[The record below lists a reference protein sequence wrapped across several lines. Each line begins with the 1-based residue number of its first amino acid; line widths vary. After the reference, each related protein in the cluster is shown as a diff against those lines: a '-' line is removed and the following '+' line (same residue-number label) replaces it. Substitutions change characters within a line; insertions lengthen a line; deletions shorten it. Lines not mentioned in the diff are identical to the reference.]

1 MNENEK
7 KETQQV
13 QTDISIAVAFGR
25 PRLVIKDHRS
35 HSITQ
40 YEVASMETISVD
52 GKEAGWLIKANEVVE
67 NVNDE
72 NVVEETPEQ
81 AVEEEMKE

>member
-7 KETQQV
+7 KEARQEQA
-13 QTDISIAVAFGR
+13 DISIAVAFGR

-40 YEVASMETISVD
+40 YEVASMETINVD

-67 NVNDE
+67 E
-72 NVVEETPEQ
+72 TAEETPEQ